1 MATLNQAS
9 IMGFVGADPK
19 INVTQS
25 GRKVASFSIATT
37 EPGYTTKDGKVIAE
51 RTEWHNIVLWGRTAE
66 VVEKYIRKGSSVFVQ
81 GKIRTRSYQDKQGQT
96 KYITEIEGE
105 MMQMLDRPNSNGG
118 GGGNATTAS
127 QQQQGGYGQGYQMP
141 PAPAYGGGGGYN
153 APSYPAP
160 GDGMGRDEDLPF

>member
-19 INVTQS
+19 INITQS

-37 EPGYTTKDGKVIAE
+37 EPSFTTKDGKVVAE

-66 VVEKYIRKGSSVFVQ
+66 VAERYIRKGSSVFVQ

-105 MMQMLDRPNSNGG
+105 LLQMLDRPGNSGG
-118 GGGNATTAS
+118 VAS
-127 QQQQGGYGQGYQMP
+127 QAQSQQQGGGYQP
-141 PAPAYGGGGGYN
+141 TSAPAYGGGGGYN

-160 GDGMGRDEDLPF
+160 PQKDEDLPF

>member
-19 INVTQS
+19 INITQS

-37 EPGYTTKDGKVIAE
+37 EPSFTTKDGKVVAE

-66 VVEKYIRKGSSVFVQ
+66 VAERYIRKGSSVFVQ
-81 GKIRTRSYQDKQGQT
+81 GKIRNRSYQDKQGQT
-96 KYITEIEGE
+96 RYITEIEGE
-105 MMQMLDRPNSNGG
+105 LLQMLDRPGSNGG
-118 GGGNATTAS
+118 GVGTAS
-127 QQQQGGYGQGYQMP
+127 PATQQQPQQGGMYGQP
-141 PAPAYGGGGGYN
+141 TPAPAFGSGGYN

-160 GDGMGRDEDLPF
+160 PKSDEDLPF